1 MGNYRFRLSDM
12 IPNAWFYKLKDM
24 NKTRN
29 WKNANPSKKKQQNTT
44 PSSIAA
50 PIQAQVSTNKQ
61 IPHLSDQRKSYYFTR
76 DLNLSPETNNSTF
89 YTNSP
94 STARVSEIQIPEPA
108 RKSSRMRR
116 SMKRIRN
123 SSVRPSSIVVNNMS
137 ISAGCRCGAN
147 VESLWTKPDSTPEEY
162 PNSPNGSSSS
172 EHESLLPEYG
182 PDRDTFDGKLSWSTS
197 CRCRTENDTIIDME
211 NRNPF
216 NAKSD
221 ATNQKLDGFVNLPPI
236 ITRQS
241 KTCDTKREMK
251 PTETNNPTKILRTS
265 AKFDEKNALESL
277 SVKVVKEDVLS
288 TCPKQHKTSTNPIRR
303 FPGNS
308 PGLKLRT
315 NSPRLAANRR
325 IQGRKSALSTSS
337 SSSRRSVS
345 ESFAVV
351 KSSQNPQRD
360 FRESM
365 VEMIVENNIR
375 ASKDLEEL
383 LACYLS
389 LNSDEH
395 HDLIINV
402 FKKIWFDIIDI

>member
-1 MGNYRFRLSDM
+1 M
-12 IPNAWFYKLKDM
+12 K
-24 NKTRN
+24 KTRN
-29 WKNANPSKKKQQNTT
+29 WKNANSSKKKQQNTT
-44 PSSIAA
+44 LSSVAA
-50 PIQAQVSTNKQ
+50 PIQAQPSTNRQ
-61 IPHLSDQRKSYYFTR
+61 LPHLSDQRKSYYFTR
-76 DLNLSPETNNSTF
+76 DLNPETNNIKF

-94 STARVSEIQIPEPA
+94 STTRVCEKQIPEPA
-108 RKSSRMRR
+108 RKSSRGRR

-123 SSVRPSSIVVNNMS
+123 SSVRPSSSLVNNTS

-147 VESLWTKPDSTPEEY
+147 VESIWTKPDSTPEEY

-172 EHESLLPEYG
+172 EHESLLPDYG
-182 PDRDTFDGKLSWSTS
+182 SDRDTFDGKLSWSTS
-197 CRCRTENDTIIDME
+197 CRCRTETDTIIDME

-241 KTCDTKREMK
+241 KTGYTKREMK
-251 PTETNNPTKILRTS
+251 LTETNNPTKIRTS

-288 TCPKQHKTSTNPIRR
+288 TCPKQHKTRTNPIRR

-315 NSPRLAANRR
+315 NSPRLAANWR
-325 IQGRKSALSTSS
+325 IHGRKSASSISS
-337 SSSRRSVS
+337 SCSRRSVS
-345 ESFAVV
+345 ESFAVM

-389 LNSDEH
+389 LNSDEY